1 MQELRKETDEQL
13 VKLYEDG
20 NDNAFDILL
29 ERHQQ
34 VIFNHIFAIIH
45 DEDMANDIFQD
56 TFYKAIICIR
66 SHRYTESGKFQAWL
80 IRIARNLVIDHVRH
94 SRPVVEIVDKK
105 ERERL
110 LNNPKCIVGNAEMD
124 FHNEQ
129 TMRELEQMISL
140 LPEPQQEVVRMRIYD
155 DLPFKEIAVLTHCS
169 INTALGR
176 MRYAVINLRKMA
188 AKRDLTFIEL

>member
-34 VIFNHIFAIIH
+34 VIYNHIFAIIH

>member
-34 VIFNHIFAIIH
+34 VIYNHIFAIIH
-45 DEDMANDIFQD
+45 DEDVANDIFQD

-110 LNNPKCIVGNAEMD
+110 LNNPKCVVGNAEMD

>member
-34 VIFNHIFAIIH
+34 VIYNHIFAIIH

-110 LNNPKCIVGNAEMD
+110 LNNPKCVVGNAEMD

>member
-13 VKLYEDG
+13 VKFYEDG

-34 VIFNHIFAIIH
+34 VIYNHIFAIIH
-45 DEDMANDIFQD
+45 DEDVANDIFQD

-94 SRPVVEIVDKK
+94 SRPVVEIADKK

-110 LNNPKCIVGNAEMD
+110 LNNPKCVVGNAEMD

>member
-34 VIFNHIFAIIH
+34 VIFNSIFAIIH

-80 IRIARNLVIDHVRH
+80 MRIARNLVIDHVRH
-94 SRPVVEIVDKK
+94 NRPVVQIADES
-105 ERERL
+105 ERERV
-110 LNNPKCIVGNAEMD
+110 LNNPTCVVGNAEMD

-140 LPEPQQEVVRMRIYD
+140 LPEAQQEVVRMRIYD
-155 DLPFKEIAVLTHCS
+155 DLPFKEIAELTHCS

>member
-1 MQELRKETDEQL
+1 MKELRKETDEQL

-34 VIFNHIFAIIH
+34 VIFNYILAIIH
-45 DEDMANDIFQD
+45 DEDVANDIFQD

-66 SHRYTESGKFQAWL
+66 SHRYTESGKFLAWL
-80 IRIARNLVIDHVRH
+80 MRIARNLIIDQVRH
-94 SRPVVEIVDKK
+94 NRPVVEIADES

-110 LNNPKCIVGNAEMD
+110 LNNPVYAVGNAEMN

-129 TMRELEQMISL
+129 TMRELEQMISR
-140 LPEPQQEVVRMRIYD
+140 LPAPQQEVVRMRIYD
-155 DLPFKEIAVLTHCS
+155 NLAFKDIAELTHCS

-188 AKRDLTFIEL
+188 AKLDLTFMEL

>member
-110 LNNPKCIVGNAEMD
+110 LNNPKCVVGNAEMD